1 MPEQEV
7 ASRLTPCEMRSQQ
20 LSEVKSTKPFMS
32 KGGSVFGHLVNPPS
46 QQVMINTKPLMLRA
60 INGDM
65 GDFAKAL
72 AASKSHSETE
82 RRRRERINTHLTTL
96 RSLLPSSTKTDKA
109 SLLAE
114 VVAHVKDLKRQAA
127 EITEGGPVPTDVDEL
142 RVDPDP
148 SGREGTL
155 VITASLC
162 CDDRPDLLPDL
173 IRALQTLPLKT
184 VRAEIATLGGRV
196 KNVLVMTTRND
207 GTDQKEDSPSPICV
221 QETLRAVLE
230 RPGCSDL
237 SGGSSKRQ
245 RPSGEDASS
254 CAQLQDKM
262 CFKCP
267 HLHS

>member
-96 RSLLPSSTKTDKA
+96 RSLLPSSTK
-109 SLLAE
+109 
-114 VVAHVKDLKRQAA
+114 
-127 EITEGGPVPTDVDEL
+127 
-142 RVDPDP
+142 
-148 SGREGTL
+148 
-155 VITASLC
+155 
-162 CDDRPDLLPDL
+162 
-173 IRALQTLPLKT
+173 
-184 VRAEIATLGGRV
+184 VRISF
-196 KNVLVMTTRND
+196 VL
-207 GTDQKEDSPSPICV
+207 
-221 QETLRAVLE
+221 
-230 RPGCSDL
+230 
-237 SGGSSKRQ
+237 SSN
-245 RPSGEDASS
+245 
-254 CAQLQDKM
+254 
-262 CFKCP
+262 FFFFCP
-267 HLHS
+267 ACRIHSA